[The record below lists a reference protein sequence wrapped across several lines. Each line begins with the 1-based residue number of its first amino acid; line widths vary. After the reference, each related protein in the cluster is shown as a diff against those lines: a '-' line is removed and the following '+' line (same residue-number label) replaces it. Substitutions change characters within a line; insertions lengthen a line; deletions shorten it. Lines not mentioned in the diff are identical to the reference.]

1 MSVFPLLLSHK
12 RLLTVAFAGLGAAG
26 LMSAAGCSSPA
37 AATPAKTAI
46 APTDPVHDFDGFF
59 GNWHVRHRKLKERL
73 AGSHEWLEFEGSQT
87 MQPILGGSGNM
98 TDNVFN
104 MPDGSIQRGVTL
116 RAFDPKTG
124 KWSIWWLDGNRPSK
138 IDVPVVGGF
147 EKGSGAFYADDTF
160 NGKPIK
166 VRFLWVNVT
175 PNKREWQ
182 QAFSADGGKTWETNW
197 IAYFTRKG

>member
-1 MSVFPLLLSHK
+1 MSVFPLLLSRK
-12 RLLTVAFAGLGAAG
+12 RLLTAALAGLGAAC
-26 LMSAAGCSSPA
+26 LMSGTGCSSPA
-37 AATPAKTAI
+37 AATTAKTA
-46 APTDPVHDFDGFF
+46 AASADPVHDFDGFF
-59 GNWHVRHRKLKERL
+59 GSWHVRHRKLKERL
-73 AGSHEWLEFEGSQT
+73 AGSHEWIEFEGSQT

-98 TDNVFN
+98 TDNVFH

-138 IDVPVVGGF
+138 MDVPVVGGF

-175 PNKREWQ
+175 PDTREWQ
-182 QAFSADGGKTWETNW
+182 QAFSPDGGKTWETNW